1 MSPFLALTQ
10 IKTVSFF
17 CDATSKQGT
26 ATSWDGSR
34 LRLVRERLPV
44 QTFTAYLSRWVTRDV
59 PGTSDGLRNL
69 IRDEAA
75 VMGLFSPLVYR
86 VFGPLSPPPP
96 LDTSKPAVWVLAV
109 RPRFLWTRLKRVVL
123 IDAYIPDLLSPGL
136 LNLPS
141 FTTIR
146 IRHEAGWVRNRAL
159 ASLSPAD
166 DLAFDV
172 GAMLGKTSAWTRRLR
187 VKIQVETEAER
198 HGVLALLAGDP
209 AGPLRSKV
217 LTVIARQPAADR
229 PGPV

>member
-17 CDATSKQGT
+17 CDAEPEQGK

-34 LRLVRERLPV
+34 LRLVGERLPV
-44 QTFTAYLSRWVTRDV
+44 QTFTVYLSRWVTRDV

-86 VFGPLSPPPP
+86 VIGPLSPPPPP
-96 LDTSKPAVWVLAV
+96 LDTSKPAVWLLAA
-109 RPRFLWTRLKRVVL
+109 RPRFLWTRLKQVDL

-141 FTTIR
+141 FTAVR
-146 IRHEAGWVRNRAL
+146 IRHEAGWVRNRAS

-166 DLAFDV
+166 DLALDV

-187 VKIQVETEAER
+187 VMIQVETEAER
-198 HGVLALLAGDP
+198 HGVLASLAGDS
-209 AGPLRSKV
+209 AGTLRSKV
-217 LTVIARQPAADR
+217 LTVIARQPAAD
-229 PGPV
+229 